1 MLAHPEVCDF
11 HLLFPGTLTGML
23 GTVSVPER
31 CLQRGHAGVGVESV
45 PMEAILAAVEPYTIH
60 GTPYVRI
67 VYALKDE
74 PDTMR
79 EGRVA
84 AEGIYKNA
92 APGDRVRIRV
102 LLGVIDEVAKLE
114 SQTPGGA

>member
-1 MLAHPEVCDF
+1 
-11 HLLFPGTLTGML
+11 
-23 GTVSVPER
+23 
-31 CLQRGHAGVGVESV
+31 
-45 PMEAILAAVEPYTIH
+45 MEAILAAVEPYTIH

-67 VYALKDE
+67 IYATKDE

-84 AEGIYKNA
+84 AEGIYRGA

-102 LLGVIDEVAKLE
+102 LLGVIDDVAKLE
-114 SQTPGGA
+114 SETKEGA